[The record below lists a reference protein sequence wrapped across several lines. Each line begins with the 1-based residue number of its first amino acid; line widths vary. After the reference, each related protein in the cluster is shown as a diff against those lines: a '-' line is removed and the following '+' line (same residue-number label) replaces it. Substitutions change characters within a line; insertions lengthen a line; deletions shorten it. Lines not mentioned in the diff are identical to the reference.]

1 MKGQINETFK
11 IYPISVEEVKQIN
24 AAPNEPHQHDYE
36 ELIVGI
42 EGQLEHFIDFGST
55 WTNSPYTSFVAKGKV
70 HRVQPRLQD
79 GQFFAWVIRFQSEF
93 IPEIIFQLYGF
104 YHEQA
109 NIEFE
114 RGNCFDRINTLCEMM
129 YQEYRQ
135 ENPDL
140 AIIRHLLQAVFIMIE
155 SQRKKILP
163 DSEGLLKT
171 QSQTF
176 KNFLA
181 VLEENFRR
189 PVGVSF
195 YAEKLFMTSRNLNVI
210 CQNIL
215 QQSVSEIIETRKLT
229 EAKNLLITTDKTIAE
244 IGFELG
250 YKEKSY
256 FTNVFKKKTGQS
268 PSAFRSSMKKIVS

>member
-1 MKGQINETFK
+1 MKGQMNETFK
-11 IYPISVEEVKQIN
+11 IYPISAEEVRQIN

-42 EGQLEHFIDFGST
+42 EGKLEHFIDFGST
-55 WTNSPYTSFVAKGKV
+55 WTNSPYTTFISKGKV
-70 HRVQPRLQD
+70 HRVQPRLKND
-79 GQFFAWVIRFQSEF
+79 QFYAWVIRFQNEF
-93 IPEIIFQLYGF
+93 IPEIIFQLYGY

-114 RGNCFDRINTLCEMM
+114 RGSCFDRINTLCEMM

-250 YKEKSY
+250 YNEKSY

-268 PSAFRSSMKKIVS
+268 PSTFRSSMKKIIS

>member
-1 MKGQINETFK
+1 
-11 IYPISVEEVKQIN
+11 
-24 AAPNEPHQHDYE
+24 
-36 ELIVGI
+36 
-42 EGQLEHFIDFGST
+42 
-55 WTNSPYTSFVAKGKV
+55 
-70 HRVQPRLQD
+70 
-79 GQFFAWVIRFQSEF
+79 
-93 IPEIIFQLYGF
+93 
-104 YHEQA
+104 
-109 NIEFE
+109 
-114 RGNCFDRINTLCEMM
+114 
-129 YQEYRQ
+129 
-135 ENPDL
+135 
-140 AIIRHLLQAVFIMIE
+140 VFIMIE

-163 DSEGLLKT
+163 DTDGLLKT

-195 YAEKLFMTSRNLNVI
+195 YAEKLFMTSRNLNII

-229 EAKNLLITTDKTIAE
+229 EAKNLLITTDLTVAE

-250 YKEKSY
+250 YNEKSY

-268 PSAFRSSMKKIVS
+268 PSAFRNSMKKLVS

>member
-1 MKGQINETFK
+1 MNETFK
-11 IYPISVEEVKQIN
+11 IYPISVEEARQIN
-24 AAPNEPHQHDYE
+24 AEPNEPHQHDFE
-36 ELIVGI
+36 ELIVGV
-42 EGQLEHFIDFGST
+42 EGQLEHFIDFGSA
-55 WTNSPYTSFVAKGKV
+55 WTNSPCASFVTKGKV
-70 HRVQPRLQD
+70 HRVQPRLND

-93 IPEIIFQLYGF
+93 IPEIIFQLYGY

-129 YQEYRQ
+129 YREYRQ

-155 SQRKKILP
+155 SQRKKIFS
-163 DSEGLLKT
+163 DSDTDGLLKT

-176 KNFLA
+176 RNFLA

-195 YAEKLFMTSRNLNVI
+195 YAEKLFMTPRNLNII

-215 QQSVSEIIETRKLT
+215 QQSVSEIIETQKLT

-250 YKEKSY
+250 YNEKSY

-268 PSAFRSSMKKIVS
+268 PSAFRNSMKKLVS

>member
-1 MKGQINETFK
+1 MNETFK
-11 IYPISVEEVKQIN
+11 IYPVSVEEAKKIN
-24 AAPNEPHQHDYE
+24 ASVNEPHQHDYE
-36 ELIVGI
+36 ELIIGI
-42 EGQLEHFIDFGST
+42 EGQLEHFIDFDST
-55 WTNSPYTSFVAKGKV
+55 RTDSPYASFITKGKV
-70 HRVQPRLQD
+70 HRVQPRLKNEL
-79 GQFFAWVIRFQSEF
+79 FFAWVIRFQSEF

-104 YHEQA
+104 YHNQA

-114 RGNCFDRINTLCEMM
+114 RGTCFDRVNTLCEMM
-129 YQEYRQ
+129 YLEYQQ

-163 DSEGLLKT
+163 DTEGLLKT

-189 PVGVSF
+189 PAGVSF
-195 YAEKLFMTSRNLNVI
+195 YAEKLFMTPRNLNVI

-229 EAKNLLITTDKTIAE
+229 EAKNMLITTDLTIAE

-250 YKEKSY
+250 YNEKSY

-268 PSAFRSSMKKIVS
+268 PSAFRTSMKKLFS